1 MYRPCNRKYKM
12 KLIKENE
19 SGKTYKTDK
28 FKILYRNKDSISGD
42 NSINPK
48 ELIYFITGSAEI
60 TLKDKTWI
68 LKSPAVIDFP
78 ANTYHK
84 IKALT
89 DISFIVFEN

>member
-1 MYRPCNRKYKM
+1 MEM

-19 SGKTYKTDK
+19 KGKTFQSEN
-28 FKILYRNKDSISGD
+28 FKILYRYEGKIAGG
-42 NSINPK
+42 NSENVE
-48 ELIYFITGSAEI
+48 ELIYFVTGSAEI

-68 LKSPAVIDFP
+68 IESPTKVEFP

-89 DISFIVFEN
+89 DISFILFEK